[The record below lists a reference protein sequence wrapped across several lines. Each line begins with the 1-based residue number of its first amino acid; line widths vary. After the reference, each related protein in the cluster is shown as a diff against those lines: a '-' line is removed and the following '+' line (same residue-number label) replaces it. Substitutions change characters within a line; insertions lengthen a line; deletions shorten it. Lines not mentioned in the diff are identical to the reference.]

1 MVVVKITVIVIMM
14 SLEFH
19 LSPDVLFLEYMHQS
33 VETIGSRR
41 FLKAYQCENLVL
53 SPALLQL
60 VMAHNTTSASLT
72 LDPSSGGDNNELLTS
87 ALENLNLHDDSS
99 PSYRILRQS
108 AVSENIEFATGAH
121 HVCVLL
127 SCLSLC

>member
-1 MVVVKITVIVIMM
+1 MM

-19 LSPDVLFLEYMHQS
+19 LSPDVLFFRIHASKRRNNRILPILES
-33 VETIGSRR
+33 
-41 FLKAYQCENLVL
+41 LPCENLIL

-60 VMAHNTTSASLT
+60 VMAHNTTSACLT
-72 LDPSSGGDNNELLTS
+72 PDPSSGGDNNELLTS